1 MFIFQCLMLEPH
13 GPSIAVLKGRMRI
26 NQLLL
31 VSLALLS
38 IGCQS
43 GQPVKQASAESG
55 SFMGL
60 WSVYS
65 HCQNAKDFE
74 ELKHDA
80 AVLSTSAKRTVP
92 GNGFVLPLPGK
103 LERLVTT
110 PSARFAVDVKA
121 MSAACSLRAGQAAV
135 EARRFDVARELLHG
149 ILEYNP
155 QADYAF
161 YTAQAK
167 AILSEIEPEGLQVSS
182 LSLLR

>member
-1 MFIFQCLMLEPH
+1 MTPKPLIV
-13 GPSIAVLKGRMRI
+13 VL
-26 NQLLL
+26 
-31 VSLALLS
+31 LAFLA

-43 GQPVKQASAESG
+43 GQTPKPSGDNG

-65 HCQNAKDFE
+65 HCQSAKDFE

-80 AVLSTSAKRTVP
+80 VVLNTSAKRTISSD
-92 GNGFVLPLPGK
+92 GFVLPLPGK

-110 PSARFAVDVKA
+110 PSARLAVDVKA

-135 EARRFDVARELLHG
+135 EARRFDVAKDLLKG
-149 ILEYNP
+149 ILDYHP

-161 YTAQAK
+161 YTLQAK
-167 AILSEIEPEGLQVSS
+167 AILSEIEPESLQVS
-182 LSLLR
+182 LNAR

>member
-1 MFIFQCLMLEPH
+1 M
-13 GPSIAVLKGRMRI
+13 GPLIADPKGRMRT

-31 VSLALLS
+31 VSLTLLS

-43 GQPVKQASAESG
+43 GQPVRQPGGDNG
-55 SFMGL
+55 SFMNL

-65 HCQNAKDFE
+65 HCQNAKEFE

-80 AVLSTSAKRTVP
+80 SVLNTSAKRTVS
-92 GNGFVLPLPGK
+92 GDGFVLPLPGK

-110 PSARFAVDVKA
+110 PSARLAVDVKA
-121 MSAACSLRAGQAAV
+121 MSAACSLRTAQAAV
-135 EARRFDVARELLHG
+135 EARRFEAAREILHG

-161 YTAQAK
+161 YTTQAK
-167 AILSEIEPEGLQVSS
+167 ALLSEIEPERLQVSS
-182 LSLLR
+182 LSPR

>member
-43 GQPVKQASAESG
+43 GQPVKQESG

-65 HCQNAKDFE
+65 HCQNAKEFE

-161 YTAQAK
+161 YTTQAK